1 MKIVINFA
9 HIIINKSSM
18 KKEFQLFQEELKI
31 NQELYDL
38 GFISH
43 IEKICKDQHAKFL
56 YETQKRD
63 SQ

>member
-1 MKIVINFA
+1 MKTAF
-9 HIIINKSSM
+9 
-18 KKEFQLFQEELKI
+18 ELFQEELKI
-31 NQELYDL
+31 NQELCDL

>member
-1 MKIVINFA
+1 LKQNGKDMKTAFELL
-9 HIIINKSSM
+9 
-18 KKEFQLFQEELKI
+18 KKELELNNELF
-31 NQELYDL
+31 NL

-43 IEKICKDQHAKFL
+43 VEKICKDQHAKFL

>member
-1 MKIVINFA
+1 MVNNNAKTKDMKTAF
-9 HIIINKSSM
+9 
-18 KKEFQLFQEELKI
+18 ELLQDELKV

-43 IEKICKDQHAKFL
+43 IEKICKDQRAKFL